1 MSVLISDA
9 EVSIRLMRNELGD
22 YQVMSKWLS
31 DPRVLEFYEGR
42 DHPLAL
48 EQIQSEYARCIRG
61 EEDVTPCLIML
72 QSVPIGYMQ
81 FYLVGEESRN
91 SYGLPADECLK
102 AVYGI
107 DQFIGEVSCWN
118 RGLGTRSISLLLRY
132 LFQTKSARKV
142 ILDPHVT
149 NLRAIRCYEKCGFR
163 RVKVLAAHE
172 LHEGFFGMLGS
183 GRRVL
188 SSGRAVQRERSRTRQ
203 CAVPSGVVQRFAFCV
218 LPRHSG

>member
-9 EVSIRLMRNELGD
+9 EVSIRSMRDELGD

-48 EQIQSEYARCIRG
+48 EQIQSEYAPRIRG

-91 SYGLPADECLK
+91 SYELPADECLE

-132 LFQTKSARKV
+132 LQ
-142 ILDPHVT
+142 
-149 NLRAIRCYEKCGFR
+149 
-163 RVKVLAAHE
+163 
-172 LHEGFFGMLGS
+172 
-183 GRRVL
+183 
-188 SSGRAVQRERSRTRQ
+188 ERPQGYS
-203 CAVPSGVVQRFAFCV
+203 
-218 LPRHSG
+218 

>member
-9 EVSIRLMRNELGD
+9 EVAIRLMRDELGD

-48 EQIQSEYARCIRG
+48 EQIESEYAPRIRG
-61 EEDVTPCLIML
+61 EEDVTPCLIIL

-91 SYGLPADECLK
+91 SYGG
-102 AVYGI
+102 GI
-107 DQFIGEVSCWN
+107 RN
-118 RGLGTRSISLLLRY
+118 RSVHWRNFVLESRLGHLLLLRY
-132 LFQTKSARKV
+132 LFQAKGARNA
-142 ILDPHVT
+142 ILDPHIT

-172 LHEGFFGMLGS
+172 LHEGILRDAWLTEASF
-183 GRRVL
+183 V
-188 SSGRAVQRERSRTRQ
+188 
-203 CAVPSGVVQRFAFCV
+203 
-218 LPRHSG
+218 

>member
-1 MSVLISDA
+1 MSVPISDA

-172 LHEGFFGMLGS
+172 LHEG
-183 GRRVL
+183 VL
-188 SSGRAVQRERSRTRQ
+188 RDAWLMEASSV
-203 CAVPSGVVQRFAFCV
+203 
-218 LPRHSG
+218 

>member
-1 MSVLISDA
+1 
-9 EVSIRLMRNELGD
+9 MRDEPGD

-48 EQIQSEYARCIRG
+48 EQIESEYAPRIRG
-61 EEDVTPCLIML
+61 EEDVTPCLIIL
-72 QSVPIGYMQ
+72 QSAPIGYMQ

-91 SYGLPADECLK
+91 SYGFRRMMPPLMRMTSSFE
-102 AVYGI
+102 I
-107 DQFIGEVSCWN
+107 SCES
-118 RGLGTRSISLLLRY
+118 RLGHLSLLRY
-132 LFQTKSARKV
+132 LFQARGAREA

-172 LHEGFFGMLGS
+172 LHEGILRDAWLMEA
-183 GRRVL
+183 
-188 SSGRAVQRERSRTRQ
+188 SSV
-203 CAVPSGVVQRFAFCV
+203 
-218 LPRHSG
+218 